1 MPLTGKIRVTKGL
14 DSSHKVLDHAC
25 KSKNPFER
33 IDVGEFDSWKN
44 SQPTKLEKD
53 LKIAYILSL
62 SQPFYWIEIYVV
74 KMKKQFKNECNPY
87 L

>member
-33 IDVGEFDSWKN
+33 IDVGEFDSWKD

-53 LKIAYILSL
+53 LEDCIHSFVITAILL
-62 SQPFYWIEIYVV
+62 D
-74 KMKKQFKNECNPY
+74 
-87 L
+87 